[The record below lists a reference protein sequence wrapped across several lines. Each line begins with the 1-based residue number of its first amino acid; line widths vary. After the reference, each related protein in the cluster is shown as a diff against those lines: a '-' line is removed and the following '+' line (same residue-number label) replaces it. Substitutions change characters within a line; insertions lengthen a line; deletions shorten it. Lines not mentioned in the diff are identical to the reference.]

1 MARVLLLAGDES
13 LAVLLAKSGHFVVRS
28 AIEPHD
34 LVVASEPIAG
44 SKKPVIV
51 LTEEGDV
58 AARIRALEA
67 GAEDAFDPGF
77 APSQMVARV
86 GAVARRAA
94 PDAIEADGCTLDLA
108 GHTATRDGRSTPLTA
123 REVDIVRYLH
133 RHRAR
138 VVPRAELLENVWG
151 VSGDNTTRSVDVAIS
166 ALRAKIER
174 DARAPVIVGSV
185 KNAGY
190 KWLLT

>member
-1 MARVLLLAGDES
+1 MARVLLQAGDES
-13 LAVLLAKSGHFVVRS
+13 LAVLLANSGHFIVRNER
-28 AIEPHD
+28 EPHD
-34 LVVASEPIAG
+34 VVVAAAPIPG

-51 LTEEGDV
+51 FTEVGDV
-58 AARIRALEA
+58 ESRIRALEA
-67 GAEDAFDPGF
+67 GAEDAFDRSF

-108 GHTATRDGRSTPLTA
+108 GHTATREGRSSPLTA
-123 REVDIVRYLH
+123 REIDVLRYLH
-133 RHRAR
+133 RNRAR

-151 VSGDNTTRSVDVAIS
+151 VSPDVTTRSVDVAIS
-166 ALRAKIER
+166 ALRGKIER
-174 DARAPVIVGSV
+174 DPRSPAIIGSV

>member
-1 MARVLLLAGDES
+1 MARVLLLVSDEK
-13 LAVLLAKSGHFVVRS
+13 LADLLANAGHFIVRD
-28 AIEPHD
+28 AREAHD
-34 LVVASEPIAG
+34 LVVAEAPFP
-44 SKKPVIV
+44 SKKPVIAF
-51 LTEEGDV
+51 TQPGDV
-58 AARIRALEA
+58 AARIRALEG
-67 GAEDAFDPGF
+67 GAEDAFDAKF

-86 GAVARRAA
+86 DAVARRAA

-108 GHTATRDGRSTPLTA
+108 GHTATREGRSSPLTA
-123 REVDIVRYLH
+123 REIDIIRYLH
-133 RHRAR
+133 RNRAR

-151 VSGDNTTRSVDVAIS
+151 VSPDNTTRSVDVAIS

-174 DARAPVIVGSV
+174 DPRSPTIIGSV

>member
-1 MARVLLLAGDES
+1 MARVLLLAGDET
-13 LAVLLAKSGHFVVRS
+13 LASLLAAAGHSIVRS
-28 AIEPHD
+28 ASEAHD
-34 LVVASEPIAG
+34 LVVASTPLPG
-44 SKKPVIV
+44 LKKPVIV
-51 LTEEGDV
+51 LTEPGDV
-58 AARIRALEA
+58 EARIRALDA
-67 GAEDAFDPGF
+67 GAEDAFDARF
-77 APSQMVARV
+77 AGSQMVARV

-108 GHTATRDGRSTPLTA
+108 GHTATREGQSTPLSA
-123 REVDIVRYLH
+123 REIEIVRYLH

-151 VSGDNTTRSVDVAIS
+151 VSPDNTTRSVDVAIS

-174 DARAPVIVGSV
+174 DPRTPAIIGSV

-190 KWLLT
+190 RWLLT

>member
-1 MARVLLLAGDES
+1 MARVLLLLDDEK
-13 LAVLLAKSGHFVVRS
+13 LAVLLGNSGHFIVRN
-28 AIEPHD
+28 AREPHD
-34 LVVASEPIAG
+34 LVVAPAPIAG
-44 SKKPVIV
+44 CKRPVIV
-51 LTEEGDV
+51 FTSVGDV
-58 AARIRALEA
+58 ESRIRALEA
-67 GAEDAFDPGF
+67 GAEDAFDASF

-108 GHTATRDGRSTPLTA
+108 GHTATRENQTSPLTA
-123 REVDIVRYLH
+123 REVDVIRYLH
-133 RHRAR
+133 RNRAR

-151 VSGDNTTRSVDVAIS
+151 VSPDVTTRSVDVAIS

-174 DARAPVIVGSV
+174 DPRAPIIGSI

>member
-1 MARVLLLAGDES
+1 MARVLLLAGDET
-13 LAVLLAKSGHFVVRS
+13 LAVLLANSGHSIVRNER
-28 AIEPHD
+28 EPHD
-34 LVVASEPIAG
+34 LVVAPAPVLG

-51 LTEEGDV
+51 FTQPGDV

-67 GAEDAFDPGF
+67 GADDAFDGAF

-86 GAVARRAA
+86 DAVARRAA

-108 GHTATRDGRSTPLTA
+108 GHTATREGRSTPLTA

-133 RHRAR
+133 RNRTR

-151 VSGDNTTRSVDVAIS
+151 VSPDNTTRSVDVAIS

-174 DARAPVIVGSV
+174 DPRSPAILGSV

-190 KWLLT
+190 RWLLT

>member
-1 MARVLLLAGDES
+1 MARVLLLAGDET
-13 LAVLLAKSGHFVVRS
+13 LAVLLEKSGHFIVRS
-28 AIEPHD
+28 EHEPHD
-34 LVVASEPIAG
+34 LVVASEARPG

-51 LTEEGDV
+51 FTRPGDV
-58 AARIRALEA
+58 ESRIRALEA
-67 GAEDAFDPGF
+67 GAEDAFDAKF

-94 PDAIEADGCTLDLA
+94 PDAIEVDGCTLDLA
-108 GHTATRDGRSTPLTA
+108 GHTATREGRPTPLTA
-123 REVDIVRYLH
+123 REIDIVRYLH
-133 RHRAR
+133 RNRAR

-151 VSGDNTTRSVDVAIS
+151 VSPDNTTRSVDVAIS

-174 DARAPVIVGSV
+174 DPRSPAIIGSV

-190 KWLLT
+190 KWMLT

>member
-1 MARVLLLAGDES
+1 MARVLLLSDDEK
-13 LAVLLAKSGHFVVRS
+13 LAVLLANSGHSIVRNER
-28 AIEPHD
+28 EPHD
-34 LVVASEPIAG
+34 LVVAAGPIPA

-51 LTEEGDV
+51 FTQPGDV
-58 AARIRALEA
+58 ASRIRALEA
-67 GAEDAFDPGF
+67 GAEDAFDGSF
-77 APSQMVARV
+77 APSQMRARV

-108 GHTATRDGRSTPLTA
+108 GHTATREGRSSPLTA
-123 REVDIVRYLH
+123 REIDIVRYLH

-138 VVPRAELLENVWG
+138 VVPRGELLENVWG
-151 VSGDNTTRSVDVAIS
+151 VSPDNTTRSVDVAIS
-166 ALRAKIER
+166 ALRGKIER
-174 DARAPVIVGSV
+174 DPRSPAIIGSV

>member
-1 MARVLLLAGDES
+1 MARVLLLVSDEK
-13 LAVLLAKSGHFVVRS
+13 LAVLLANSGHFVVRD
-28 AIEPHD
+28 AREPHD
-34 LVVASEPIAG
+34 LVVASAPISG

-51 LTEEGDV
+51 FTQPGDV

-67 GAEDAFDPGF
+67 GAEDAFDAAF

-94 PDAIEADGCTLDLA
+94 PDAIDADGCTLDLA
-108 GHTATRDGRSTPLTA
+108 GHTATRDGRATPLTA
-123 REVDIVRYLH
+123 REIEIVRYLH
-133 RHRAR
+133 RNRAR

-151 VSGDNTTRSVDVAIS
+151 VSPDVTTRSVDVAIS

-174 DARAPVIVGSV
+174 DPRSPAIIGSV